1 MIMVG
6 RHVYG
11 LGAVLLGGVELVFGA
26 FSADWVPVPAAL
38 PAYHLLLYGSAGVL
52 VLAGLVIQVPRA
64 AAIAALA
71 LAAFFAGWTLIL
83 LLPHALADPA
93 TWVSWQGVAENVA
106 MALGGVL
113 AFAGTSGAGEAQ
125 APAIARA
132 ARLAFGLCLLVFGTS
147 HFVYAG
153 FTAALVPAW
162 LPPSQLVWAYATG
175 VAQLAAGLAMLSGVK
190 ARLAATLL
198 TAMYLGF
205 GLLVHLPSIIANPA
219 SHDAWAENA
228 INLLLIGAAWSL
240 ADSQAVRRSAIR
252 PS

>member
-1 MIMVG
+1 MIRMG

-11 LGAVLLGGVELVFGA
+11 LGAAALGSVELVFGA
-26 FSADWVPVPAAL
+26 FSADWVPVPPAL
-38 PAYHLLLYGSAGVL
+38 PGYQLLLYGSAGL
-52 VLAGLVIQVPRA
+52 LILAGLAIQVPRT

-71 LAAFFAGWTLIL
+71 LAAFFAGWTLVL

-93 TWVSWQGVAENVA
+93 TWVSWQGVAENAA

-113 AFAGTSGAGEAQ
+113 ASGVGATQ
-125 APAIARA
+125 MPALVRA
-132 ARLAFGLCLLVFGTS
+132 ARLAFGLCLLVFGIS
-147 HFVYAG
+147 HFFYAG

-162 LPPSQLVWAYATG
+162 LPPSQLFWAYATG